1 MSWHGSIL
9 RGSWRGVPM
18 RVLSVSMSAGRR
30 SVLHEFPAQ
39 TLPMVEDL
47 GRATRRWTVE
57 AVVVGPNYLAERDE
71 LRQALEKPGAGE
83 LTLPTIGL
91 VTASLAEPATFSERP
106 DEAGLCRVSA
116 TFVEATS
123 GLRVAVKVDPRATA
137 RQAIETARQTV
148 TEATVAEI
156 EAAQAAYESALG
168 MPDALDAARES
179 ATPET
184 VGLVALPSE
193 VSGSVLDAVSNAL
206 ETAVAAVESALQ
218 TLAAPVEAMAGIR
231 ARIRE
236 ARASLETLA
245 AAPDKAAE
253 MVLDI
258 VDEAVALAAD
268 ASALS
273 GWSIDTAARLLRL
286 CAVVTPDGASELI
299 HGAPD
304 PIVAV
309 AASPAPS
316 ALLDTLSSA
325 AITRLRLAAWT
336 LAVAEAALDT
346 DCATSDSARALA
358 DAIDALSAAAIDAR
372 SDADNANTERLAI
385 AQAVA
390 MTGRLLRE
398 VAVDLPR
405 LTAYVPPTTAP
416 AVLIAHRL
424 YGDANRADEIARL
437 NRLPD
442 PLRVTGGQA
451 LEVLAD
457 A

>member
-83 LTLPTIGL
+83 LVLPTIGL
-91 VTASLAEPATFSERP
+91 VTASLAEPATFSESP
-106 DEAGLCRVSA
+106 DEAGLCRISA

-123 GLRVAVKVDPRATA
+123 QLRVATKVDPKATA

-148 TEATVAEI
+148 AAATVAEI
-156 EAAQAAYESALG
+156 ESARAAYEEALG
-168 MPDALDAARES
+168 MPDALDAALAVS
-179 ATPET
+179 TPESQA
-184 VGLVALPSE
+184 LVALPSE
-193 VSGSVLDAVSNAL
+193 VQVSMLDAVGAAL
-206 ETAVAAVESALQ
+206 ETAVDAVEDALR
-218 TLAAPVEAMAGIR
+218 TLAAPVEAMAAVR
-231 ARIRE
+231 AKIAE

-245 AAPDKAAE
+245 AAPDMAAE
-253 MVLDI
+253 MVLNI
-258 VDEAVALAAD
+258 VDEAVALASD
-268 ASALS
+268 VDALS
-273 GWSIDTAARLLRL
+273 GWAIDAAARLSSL

-405 LTAYVPPTTAP
+405 LTTYAPPTTAP
-416 AVLIAHRL
+416 AVLIAYRL
-424 YGDANRADEIARL
+424 YGDAGRADEIVRL